1 MANVKNLN
9 FLLKFIGGFII
20 VGLVIFLIWFLFP
33 MNQKNYSVNE
43 EGYKEASEETSIIL
57 PQPSTDSE
65 VSIEEALSERR
76 SVREYMDEPLT
87 LREVSQIL
95 WAAKGMTAPE
105 KGGRTAPSAGALYPL
120 EVYLVV
126 RRVDGVKPGVYHY
139 LPEEHKLDRILEGD
153 ISIELA
159 QAALGQTFISKAPV
173 NLVFS
178 GVFKRTTKKY
188 GERGV
193 YYVYMEAG
201 HAAQNVYLQV
211 QSLGLGTVTVGAFYD
226 EEVKRLLNLSEE
238 ETPLYI
244 MPIGKISF

>member
-1 MANVKNLN
+1 
-9 FLLKFIGGFII
+9 
-20 VGLVIFLIWFLFP
+20 
-33 MNQKNYSVNE
+33 
-43 EGYKEASEETSIIL
+43 
-57 PQPSTDSE
+57 
-65 VSIEEALSERR
+65 
-76 SVREYMDEPLT
+76 
-87 LREVSQIL
+87 
-95 WAAKGMTAPE
+95 
-105 KGGRTAPSAGALYPL
+105 
-120 EVYLVV
+120 LVV

-226 EEVKRLLNLSEE
+226 EEVKRLLKLSEE
-238 ETPLYI
+238 ENTLYI
-244 MPIGKISF
+244 KAIGKISF